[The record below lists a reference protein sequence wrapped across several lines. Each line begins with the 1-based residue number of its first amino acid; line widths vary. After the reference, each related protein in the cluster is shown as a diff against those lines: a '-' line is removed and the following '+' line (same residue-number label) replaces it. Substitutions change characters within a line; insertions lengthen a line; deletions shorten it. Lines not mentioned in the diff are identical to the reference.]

1 MHGRSLPS
9 ASPLMVYV
17 MGLEAAKSRPATP
30 AERREMQ
37 RLLHE
42 AMDAGACGFSVQ
54 RLGANSLQADHDG
67 TPMPTDCMADEDVLA
82 LADVLYERDEGFI
95 QITQAQAGNPIT
107 AAPEDIA
114 KDLKFLETLAERA
127 GRPVLHNA
135 IAVVDAYPDAH
146 RQSMEWIRDCNARGL
161 RIYGQGATGRIWFEY
176 TLEDWNLY
184 DFSPPWNHATQGTH
198 DEKLAKLSDPTIRQ
212 AMKDDYPNFM
222 TVGTGGA
229 LECITVKEAEGNLA
243 GYVGRTIAEIA
254 ETEGK
259 HVVDAILDIAVAG
272 DLKPLFKTGTAGPSQ
287 TNPKAV
293 AEMISDP
300 YVMAGVSD
308 GGAHTKFFSAGSY
321 TTDLLIWLVREAQ
334 TLSLEEAHYHLS
346 YLPAQ
351 AAGFLDRGYL
361 RAGAPADIVVY
372 DLEKLKI
379 VPEGGHEAVH
389 DYPADEWRRVQK
401 AEGYRW
407 ILVNGEVTFK
417 DGQSTGA
424 TPGQLLRNREIA
436 ATALGLAAGG

>member
-1 MHGRSLPS
+1 M
-9 ASPLMVYV
+9 
-17 MGLEAAKSRPATP
+17 
-30 AERREMQ
+30 
-37 RLLHE
+37 
-42 AMDAGACGFSVQ
+42 
-54 RLGANSLQADHDG
+54 
-67 TPMPTDCMADEDVLA
+67 
-82 LADVLYERDEGFI
+82 
-95 QITQAQAGNPIT
+95 
-107 AAPEDIA
+107 
-114 KDLKFLETLAERA
+114 
-127 GRPVLHNA
+127 LHNA
-135 IAVVDAYPDAH
+135 IAVVDAYPDSH
-146 RQSMEWIRDCNARGL
+146 KKSIEWLHDCNARGL

-176 TLEDWNLY
+176 TFEDWNLY

-198 DEKLAKLSDPTIRQ
+198 EEKLAKLSDPAIRQ

-229 LECITVKEAEGNLA
+229 LETITVKEAEGNLA
-243 GYVGRTIAEIA
+243 GYVGRTIGEIA

-272 DLKPLFKTGTAGPSQ
+272 DLKPLFKTDSAGPSL

-293 AEMISDP
+293 SEMISDP
-300 YVMAGVSD
+300 YMMAGVSD

-321 TTDLLIWLVREAQ
+321 TTDLLIWLVRESQ

-372 DLEKLKI
+372 DLENLKI
-379 VPEGGHEAVH
+379 VPEGGHEVVQ
-389 DYPADEWRRVQK
+389 DYPAGEWRRVQK
-401 AEGYRW
+401 AEGYRF
-407 ILVNGEVTFK
+407 ILVNGEVTFE
-417 DGQSTGA
+417 DGEATGA

-436 ATALGLAAGG
+436 ETTLGLAAGG